1 MGVLDWRSVKGY
13 DGRYLVSN
21 TGLIYSN
28 ISNKVLKPNK
38 MTNGYLS
45 VELFKKDGKSK
56 RILIHRIVA
65 EAFIDNPESLPIVNH
80 KDEDK
85 TNNSADNL
93 EWCTQKYNANYG
105 NALEKKRR
113 NWTFSDVVK
122 NNLLLASKSR
132 QIPVLQF
139 TKSGEF
145 LKRFNSAEEAGRL
158 LKINASHIG
167 ETCKQIRKSAGG
179 FCWQYERSVD
189 LSVL

>member
-1 MGVLDWRSVKGY
+1 MGVLEWRSVKGY

-21 TGLIYSN
+21 TGLIYSKM
-28 ISNKVLKPNK
+28 SNKVLKPNK
-38 MTNGYLS
+38 MSNGYLS
-45 VELFKKDGKSK
+45 VELFKDGKSK
-56 RILIHRIVA
+56 RLLIHRIVA

-80 KDEDK
+80 KDEDR
-85 TNNSADNL
+85 TNNSVDNL

-105 NALEKKRR
+105 NALEKKKR
-113 NWTFSDVVK
+113 NRTVSDAVK
-122 NNLLLASKSR
+122 NSLLLGSKSR
-132 QIPVLQF
+132 QISVLQF

-145 LKRFNSAEEAGRL
+145 LKRFNSAVEAGRI

-189 LSVL
+189 LSAF

>member
-1 MGVLDWRSVKGY
+1 MGVLEWRSVKGY

-21 TGLIYSN
+21 TGLIYSK

-38 MTNGYLS
+38 MSNGYLS
-45 VELFKKDGKSK
+45 VELFKDGKSK
-56 RILIHRIVA
+56 RLLIHRLVA
-65 EAFIDNPESLPIVNH
+65 ETFIDNPESLPIVNH
-80 KDEDK
+80 KDEDR
-85 TNNSADNL
+85 TNNSVDNL

-105 NALEKKRR
+105 NALEKKKR
-113 NWTFSDVVK
+113 NRTVSDAVK
-122 NNLLLASKSR
+122 NSLLLGSKSR
-132 QIPVLQF
+132 QISVLQF

-145 LKRFNSAEEAGRL
+145 LKRFNSAVEAGRI

-189 LSVL
+189 LSAF

>member
-1 MGVLDWRSVKGY
+1 MGVLEWRSVKGY

-21 TGLIYSN
+21 TGFIYSK

-38 MTNGYLS
+38 MNNGYLS
-45 VELFKKDGKSK
+45 VELFKDGKSK
-56 RILIHRIVA
+56 RLLIHRIVA

-85 TNNSADNL
+85 TNNSVDNL

-105 NALEKKRR
+105 NALEKKKR
-113 NWTFSDVVK
+113 NRTVSDAVK
-122 NNLLLASKSR
+122 NSLLLGSKSR
-132 QIPVLQF
+132 QIPLLQF

-145 LKRFNSAEEAGRL
+145 LKRFNSAVEAGRL

-167 ETCKQIRKSAGG
+167 ENCKKIRKSAGG

-189 LSVL
+189 LSAF